1 MAQEKIK
8 LTGNSLTFC
17 FYFKQRVHAI
27 LRESENSHVAK
38 IFKAAY
44 FSVLLTLVNVRVTE
58 MFESQSVCM
67 LVLFYFMLYNLFFSR
82 VKTLW
87 W

>member
-44 FSVLLTLVNVRVTE
+44 FTVWLRHL
-58 MFESQSVCM
+58 
-67 LVLFYFMLYNLFFSR
+67 
-82 VKTLW
+82 
-87 W
+87 